1 MKPKIGYIGL
11 GVMGHACANNLLKAG
26 YPLWVYAR
34 RPEQMQPLVEAGAQA
49 SNTPQALAAHCDLIF
64 TNVSDSA
71 DVEQVILGAEGIIHG
86 AQAGSTV
93 IDMST
98 ISPAVTRQIA
108 VALAQQNINMLDAP
122 VSGGSQGAIDGT
134 LSIMVGGKIDIF
146 QYVLPVLQVM
156 GKNIVHI
163 GDHGAGQVSKACN
176 QIVVTQTLAAVAEAF
191 ALAVASGVDP
201 AKVRQAL
208 MGGSASSCIL
218 EVHGQRMLTHNF
230 TPGFKAKLHQKDLRI
245 VQQYADELALD
256 LPGTR
261 LAASYINEIVDAGMG
276 EQDSSV
282 IVTLFEQKLD
292 KKN

>member
-34 RPEQMQPLVEAGAQA
+34 RPEQMQQLIQAGAQA
-49 SNTPQALAAHCDLIF
+49 CNTPQALAKHCDLIF

-71 DVEQVILGAEGIIHG
+71 DVEQVILGKDGIIHG

-176 QIVVTQTLAAVAEAF
+176 QIVITQTLAAVAEAF
-191 ALAVASGVDP
+191 ALALASDVDP

-208 MGGSASSCIL
+208 MGGSASSRIL

-230 TPGFKAKLHQKDLRI
+230 APGFKARLHQKDLRI

-261 LAASYINEIVDAGMG
+261 LATSYINAIVDAGMG
-276 EQDSSV
+276 EQDSSA
-282 IVTLFEQKLD
+282 IATLFEQKLGM
-292 KKN
+292 KF

>member
-26 YPLWVYAR
+26 YPLWIFAR
-34 RPEQMQPLVEAGAQA
+34 RSEQMQQLLQAGAHACSSAQE
-49 SNTPQALAAHCDLIF
+49 LAAHCDIIF

-71 DVEQVILGAEGIIHG
+71 DVEQVILGASGVIHG

-134 LSIMVGGKIDIF
+134 LSIMVGGKVDIF

-176 QIVVTQTLAAVAEAF
+176 QMVITQTLAAVAEAF

-208 MGGSASSCIL
+208 MGGSASSRIL

-230 TPGFKAKLHQKDLRI
+230 APGFKARLHQKDLRI
-245 VQQYADELALD
+245 VQKFAHELSLD
-256 LPGTR
+256 LPVTNM
-261 LAASYINEIVDAGMG
+261 ATAYINALVETGMG
-276 EQDSSV
+276 EADSSA
-282 IVTLFEQKLD
+282 IITLFEPK
-292 KKN
+292 

>member
-1 MKPKIGYIGL
+1 
-11 GVMGHACANNLLKAG
+11 
-26 YPLWVYAR
+26 
-34 RPEQMQPLVEAGAQA
+34 
-49 SNTPQALAAHCDLIF
+49 
-64 TNVSDSA
+64 
-71 DVEQVILGAEGIIHG
+71 
-86 AQAGSTV
+86 V

-134 LSIMVGGKIDIF
+134 LSIMVGGKVDIF

-176 QIVVTQTLAAVAEAF
+176 QMVITQTLAAVAEAF

-208 MGGSASSCIL
+208 MGGSASSRIL

-230 TPGFKAKLHQKDLRI
+230 TPGFKASLHQKDLRI
-245 VQQYADELALD
+245 VQKFAHELSLD
-256 LPGTR
+256 LPVTNM
-261 LAASYINEIVDAGMG
+261 ATAYINALVETGMG
-276 EQDSSV
+276 EADSSA
-282 IVTLFEQKLD
+282 IITLFEPK
-292 KKN
+292 